1 MSIDEVAEKLP
12 AILIRGHIM
21 NLSQLQYFKVL
32 AQEEHYTR
40 AAQMLAITQPSLSH
54 AIAQLEQELGTRL
67 FEKKGRNVVLTRYGK
82 MFLPYV
88 EESLK
93 VLDEGV
99 QRVKEVNGSKE
110 GIIHLAYIY
119 TMGSEFTPKIV
130 RKFLDTYP
138 DYNIDFHFTVGTTGE
153 IIEGLKEDKYDII
166 FSSYQDGEP
175 DIDFKK
181 IGNQKLVL
189 AVPQDHPLSIKD
201 SVDLRDTIEFPQI
214 YFEKGSGLRPVID
227 QMYEEIGQFPK
238 VAFEMEE
245 DSSMAG
251 LVAQGFGIAV
261 MPDIPILKSLG
272 VKTLDIYNPSYERAV
287 YLATLKKRYLSPV
300 AKAFIRF
307 VCEETS

>member
-119 TMGSEFTPKIV
+119 TMGSEFTPRIV

-287 YLATLKKRYLSPV
+287 YLATLKKHYLSPV

>member
-1 MSIDEVAEKLP
+1 
-12 AILIRGHIM
+12 M

-40 AAQMLAITQPSLSH
+40 AAQILAITQPSLSH

-153 IIEGLKEDKYDII
+153 IIEGLKDDKYDII

-287 YLATLKKRYLSPV
+287 YLATLKKHYLSPV

-307 VCEETS
+307 VCEETGQL

>member
-1 MSIDEVAEKLP
+1 
-12 AILIRGHIM
+12 M

-40 AAQMLAITQPSLSH
+40 AAQMLSITQPSLSH
-54 AIAQLEQELGTRL
+54 AISQLEQELGTRL

-93 VLDEGV
+93 VLNEGV
-99 QRVKEVNGSKE
+99 QRIQEVNGSRH

-119 TMGSEFTPKIV
+119 TMGSEFAPKLV
-130 RKFLDTYP
+130 RKFLDAYP
-138 DYNIDFHFTVGTTGE
+138 DYDIEFHFTVGTTGE
-153 IIEGLKEDKYDII
+153 IIDGLKDDKYDIV
-166 FSSYQDGEP
+166 FSSYKDGEQ

-181 IGNQKLVL
+181 IANQKLVL
-189 AVPQDHPLSIKD
+189 AVPMDHPLSIKD
-201 SVDLRDTIEFPQI
+201 SVDLRDTIEYPQI

-227 QMYEEIGQFPK
+227 QMFEEIGQ
-238 VAFEMEE
+238 
-245 DSSMAG
+245 AG

-261 MPDIPILKSLG
+261 MPDIPILRSLS
-272 VKTLDIYNPSYERAV
+272 VKTLDIYNPPYERAV
-287 YLATLKKRYLSPV
+287 YLATLKQRYLSPV

-307 VCEETS
+307 VIEETA

>member
-1 MSIDEVAEKLP
+1 
-12 AILIRGHIM
+12 M

-40 AAQMLAITQPSLSH
+40 AAQMLSITQPSLSH
-54 AIAQLEQELGTRL
+54 AISQLEQELGTRL

-93 VLDEGV
+93 VLNEGV
-99 QRVKEVNGSKE
+99 QRIQEVNGSRH

-119 TMGSEFTPKIV
+119 TMGSEFAPKLV
-130 RKFLDTYP
+130 RKFLDAYP
-138 DYNIDFHFTVGTTGE
+138 DYDIEFHFTVGTTGE
-153 IIEGLKEDKYDII
+153 IIDGLKDDKYDIV
-166 FSSYQDGEP
+166 FSSYKDGEQ

-181 IGNQKLVL
+181 IANQKLVL
-189 AVPQDHPLSIKD
+189 AVPMDHPLSIKD
-201 SVDLRDTIEFPQI
+201 SV

-227 QMYEEIGQFPK
+227 QMFEEIGQFPK

-261 MPDIPILKSLG
+261 MPDIPILRSLS
-272 VKTLDIYNPSYERAV
+272 VKTLDIYNPPYERAV
-287 YLATLKKRYLSPV
+287 YLATLKQRYLSPV

-307 VCEETS
+307 VIEETA

>member
-153 IIEGLKEDKYDII
+153 IIEGLKDDKYDII

-175 DIDFKK
+175 DVDFKK

>member
-1 MSIDEVAEKLP
+1 
-12 AILIRGHIM
+12 M
-21 NLSQLQYFKVL
+21 NVNQLQYFRVL

-40 AAQMLAITQPSLSH
+40 AAQMLSITQPSLSH

-67 FEKKGRNVVLTRYGK
+67 FEKKGRNIVLTRYGK

-93 VLDEGV
+93 VLEEGV
-99 QRVKEVNGSKE
+99 RRTQEINGSKQ
-110 GIIHLAYIY
+110 GIINLAYIY
-119 TMGSEFTPKIV
+119 TMGSEFTPKMV

-138 DYNIDFHFTVGTTGE
+138 DYDIDFNFNVGTTGE
-153 IIEGLKEDKYDII
+153 ILEGLKDDKYDIV

-189 AVPQDHPLSIKD
+189 AVPPDHPLAIRD
-201 SVDLRDTIEFPQI
+201 SVDLRDTIDYPQI

-227 QMYEEIGQFPK
+227 QMFEEINQFPK

-272 VKTLDIYNPSYERAV
+272 VKTLDIYNPEYERAV
-287 YLATLKKRYLSPV
+287 YLATLKKHYLSPV

-307 VCEETS
+307 VCEETG

>member
-1 MSIDEVAEKLP
+1 M
-12 AILIRGHIM
+12 
-21 NLSQLQYFKVL
+21 LS
-32 AQEEHYTR
+32 
-40 AAQMLAITQPSLSH
+40 ITQPSLSH

-67 FEKKGRNVVLTRYGK
+67 FEKKGRNIVLTRYGK

-93 VLDEGV
+93 VLEEGV
-99 QRVKEVNGSKE
+99 RRTQEINGSKQ
-110 GIIHLAYIY
+110 GIINLAYIY
-119 TMGSEFTPKIV
+119 TMGSEFTPKMV

-138 DYNIDFHFTVGTTGE
+138 DYDIDFNFNVGTTGE
-153 IIEGLKEDKYDII
+153 ILEGLKDDKYDIV

-189 AVPQDHPLSIKD
+189 AVPPGHPLAIRD
-201 SVDLRDTIEFPQI
+201 SVDLRDTIDYPQI

-227 QMYEEIGQFPK
+227 QMFEEINQFPK

-272 VKTLDIYNPSYERAV
+272 VKTLDIYNPEYERAV
-287 YLATLKKRYLSPV
+287 YLATLKKHYLSPV

-307 VCEETS
+307 VCEETG